1 MTTDVVI
8 IGAGP
13 AGIFTALEMIKKGS
27 KKKIVLVEKG
37 KSVEER
43 RCPKAITGKCMR
55 AAIDETNRRREKQ
68 GAYNSEHGIVPKT
81 IIKSVRD
88 LLDISAQTEKS
99 VRRENGVKLTDRE
112 RKEAI
117 EKLEKQMRE
126 ASKMLEF
133 EIAAQLRDEI
143 ILLRGEKDK

>member
-1 MTTDVVI
+1 MYADTVT
-8 IGAGP
+8 P
-13 AGIFTALEMIKKGS
+13 S
-27 KKKIVLVEKG
+27 
-37 KSVEER
+37 
-43 RCPKAITGKCMR
+43 MR
-55 AAIDETNRRREKQ
+55 AAIDETERRREKQ
-68 GAYNSEHGIVPKT
+68 GAYNRAHGIVPKT

-143 ILLRGEKDK
+143 ILLRGEKDR

>member
-1 MTTDVVI
+1 MYADVVT
-8 IGAGP
+8 P
-13 AGIFTALEMIKKGS
+13 S
-27 KKKIVLVEKG
+27 
-37 KSVEER
+37 
-43 RCPKAITGKCMR
+43 MR

-68 GAYNSEHGIVPKT
+68 DAFNRAHGIVPQT
-81 IIKSVRD
+81 IIKNVRD
-88 LLDISAQTEKS
+88 LLDLSAQTEKS

-112 RKEAI
+112 RRDAI

-126 ASKMLEF
+126 ASRMLEF